1 MRRTKKLVVAVAAF
15 TVATLVSSALP
26 KTAEAQEANSIV
38 YFPYGNGATYSCMG
52 GAPFV
57 FDSAGTGNC
66 TVQQIGALPAGLVC
80 DIPTTITFVHE
91 GHQWVADSSL
101 CQSGTDTR
109 NLGTDTRNLITTT
122 TTTTW
127 GTTA

>member
-1 MRRTKKLVVAVAAF
+1 MRRILLVLMVAVAM
-15 TVATLVSSALP
+15 LVALP
-26 KTAEAQEANSIV
+26 LPAMAQEETADSIV

-122 TTTTW
+122 TTTW

>member
-38 YFPYGNGATYSCMG
+38 YFPYGNGATYSCTG
-52 GAPFV
+52 DAPFV

-66 TVQQIGALPAGLVC
+66 SIEQIGSPAGLVC
-80 DIPTTITFVHE
+80 NFPTTITFVHQ
-91 GHQWVADSSL
+91 GHQWVADASL
-101 CQSGTDTR
+101 CRSGTDAR
-109 NLGTDTRNLITTT
+109 NLTTTTT

-127 GTTA
+127 DTTTR